1 MPLNLNK
8 FSVKKIIDTLLI
20 LVTLFALVKTSFAQV
35 EPISTDRPDLT
46 ESANVIPHK
55 SFQFEGGIFYEK
67 NTQDG
72 LTTKNYSYPSVLL
85 RYGLLSNLEL
95 RMELENVKNTTDSI
109 GTSSSKNTFSFAT
122 IGAKVNVREE
132 DGLIPA
138 VGFIINFTIP
148 SLTTENIE
156 TDYVGTSINL
166 AMQNSLTDKLSSGV
180 NLGAIWAG
188 STPEPKFF
196 YTFTLGYE
204 ISERFSG
211 FAEVFGFMPEKSVS
225 NHVFDFG
232 LSFLAMN
239 NLAFD
244 VSAGFGL
251 TKTSPDYF
259 VNGGFSVRL
268 PG

>member
-1 MPLNLNK
+1 MKNICYT
-8 FSVKKIIDTLLI
+8 FLI
-20 LVTLFALVKTSFAQV
+20 LVTMFMFVESSFAQV

-55 SFQFEGGIFYEK
+55 SIQFEAGIFYEK
-67 NTQDG
+67 NTQEG

-95 RMELENVKNTTDSI
+95 RMEIENVKNIIDSI

-138 VGFIINFTIP
+138 VGFIFSLSIP
-148 SLTTENIE
+148 SLTTENVE

-166 AMQNSLTDKLSSGV
+166 AMQNSLTDKLSSGL

-188 STPEPKFF
+188 STPEPTFF

-204 ISERFSG
+204 ISELFSG
-211 FAEVFGFMPEKSVS
+211 FAEVFGFMPEKSIS

-232 LSFLAMN
+232 ISFLAMT
-239 NLAFD
+239 NLALD
-244 VSAGFGL
+244 ASAGFGL

-259 VNGGFSVRL
+259 INGGFSLRL
-268 PG
+268 PR